1 MPGEQDRRSA
11 FATMM
16 RRYLKDDNGIQI
28 LYHLAR
34 STNRWV
40 PVRRWKTASKWRD

>member
-16 RRYLKDDNGIQI
+16 RRYPKDDNGIRMLYNLAARQI
-28 LYHLAR
+28 DGYLLG
-34 STNRWV
+34 V
-40 PVRRWKTASKWRD
+40 EKGLKMEG